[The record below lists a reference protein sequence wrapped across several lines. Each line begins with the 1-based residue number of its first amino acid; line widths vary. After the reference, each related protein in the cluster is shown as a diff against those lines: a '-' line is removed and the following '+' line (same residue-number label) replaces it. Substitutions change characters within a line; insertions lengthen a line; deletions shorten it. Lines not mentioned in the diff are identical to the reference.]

1 MAPFDDR
8 AAAQAIDDAQAAAA
22 DARQRTVLEHLLRVS
37 VQLAEAQSID
47 AVLASVCAGVRT
59 ALGFRKVT
67 VELVG
72 AGRADVARLRADARE
87 VEGCYLLPDS
97 LVVPLHDE
105 QGRLVGVIRADEPAG
120 DLPPSGE
127 GLRAVRVFADQATAA
142 VASAAA
148 FEELRFLA
156 DHDPLTR
163 LGNRRAFTR
172 RLAEEAH
179 RSARYGR
186 RFALVVLDLDGFKGV
201 NDRDGHEAGD
211 AALRAVGDVLA
222 DSLRRSDCAFRL
234 GGDEFALLLE
244 EAGVREATMAVDRVA
259 GRIAAVAAG
268 EGHML
273 RASFGVALAEVT
285 PDPEALLR
293 AADAAMYEAKRAG
306 AGVRFASG

>member
-8 AAAQAIDDAQAAAA
+8 ADAAA
-22 DARQRTVLEHLLRVS
+22 RLLRVS
-37 VQLAEAQSID
+37 VRLAEARSID
-47 AVLASVCAGVRT
+47 AVLESVCEGVTT
-59 ALGFRKVT
+59 ALGLRNVA
-67 VELVG
+67 VELVSCG
-72 AGRADVARLRADARE
+72 LPTDAHE
-87 VEGCYLLPDS
+87 VEGCYLRPDS
-97 LVVPLHDE
+97 LVVPLRDG
-105 QGRLVGVIRADEPAG
+105 QGRLVGVIRADG
-120 DLPPSGE
+120 LMPSAE
-127 GLRAVRVFADQATAA
+127 QLRALRTFADQAGAA
-142 VASAAA
+142 VVSAAA

-179 RSARYGR
+179 RAARYGR
-186 RFALVVLDLDGFKGV
+186 RFALVVLDIDGFKGV
-201 NDRDGHEAGD
+201 NDRHGHEAGD
-211 AALRAVGDVLA
+211 AALRAVGDVLT

-244 EAGVREATMAVDRVA
+244 EAGEREAVLAVDRVA
-259 GRIAAVAAG
+259 ARIAAVVAG
-268 EGHML
+268 EGRTL
-273 RASFGVALAEVT
+273 LASFGVALAEAT